1 LEEEEIMSGKKGMTV
16 CSVAAVML
24 LLLVMMA
31 PAGLQA
37 QVKKWP
43 KFGEGWM
50 VYDER
55 YWPTKPVRGG
65 YYRVARTRYV
75 GMLNPNHW
83 PVTDWASIGYLYDLL
98 MISDADYLP
107 STPWLAESVE
117 YENPLTAVMKL
128 RSGVKFNDGT
138 TLNASSL
145 KYQVEW
151 IKDKKN
157 GAWTRAWLA
166 PVKSVEIVDEYTV
179 KWHFK
184 EPWAAFL
191 GIMANIPG
199 YTLSEKALRADG
211 ALRESGR
218 AAAKIK
224 AAKKALAREEAKAKK
239 AEEQGGKKA
248 EKAKAKVERARKKL
262 AKLEKKAEEWAVL
275 AKGAKKYDTNPIGC
289 GPYVLEEARPGNYL
303 KVKRNPDWWFGKKIG
318 MPDMPYFDGI
328 LVTVIPDPSVQ
339 LANLRAG
346 KIDSLS
352 VDKSQHTMV
361 KKDPNLKVYVYPH
374 PNLLGYAFNH
384 AEGPCK
390 DIRVRK
396 AISHAID
403 RKGLIT
409 GTQFGLGRIAS
420 CLYPVDHWAHNPDL
434 KPVSFDPELSKKI
447 LAEAGY
453 AKGLTITGFF
463 PNTTMGKN
471 LAEAAKGML
480 AEVGINWKVDF
491 LDAAAVSDRIKN
503 TEGDF
508 NGMGWAYIADPDMS
522 ATGLY
527 HPSGGFNYGR
537 SRNEEAIALIEAG
550 RTELDLKKRQKI
562 YWELEKALY
571 ENYEDV
577 WVLHG
582 MRVDAYRKNVM
593 GFNLDMRIKGF
604 TTYERSHPL
613 WFKDGKP

>member
-1 LEEEEIMSGKKGMTV
+1 MTNQKRPFICFGIVGMI
-16 CSVAAVML
+16 ML
-24 LLLVMMA
+24 LFMVTA
-31 PAGLQA
+31 PTSHAL
-37 QVKKWP
+37 VKKWP
-43 KFGEGWM
+43 KMGEGWM
-50 VYDER
+50 VFDER

-65 YYRVARTRYV
+65 YHRVARSRYV

-83 PVTDWASIGYLYDLL
+83 PVTDWGSIGYLYDLL

-151 IKDKKN
+151 TLDKKN
-157 GAWTRAWLA
+157 GAWTRGWLL

-184 EPWAAFL
+184 KPWAAFL

-199 YTLSEKALRADG
+199 YMLSEKALRGDV
-211 ALRESGR
+211 ALKEAGR
-218 AAAKIK
+218 AQNKVK
-224 AAKKALAREEAKAKK
+224 VAKKAVAKAEGKAKK
-239 AEEQGGKKA
+239 TAAKGGKKA
-248 EKAKAKVERARKKL
+248 EKAKAKLERARQKL
-262 AKLEKKAEEWAVL
+262 IKAEAEAQKWAEK

-303 KVKRNPDWWFGKKIG
+303 KVKRNPDWWFGKTIG
-318 MPDMPYFDGI
+318 LPDMPYFDGI

-346 KIDSLS
+346 KIDYLS
-352 VDKSQHTMV
+352 VDKSLYTLV
-361 KKDPNLKVYVYPH
+361 KKDPNLKVYAYPH
-374 PNLLGYAFNH
+374 PNLLGYSFNH

-403 RKGLIT
+403 REALIA

-453 AKGLTITGFF
+453 AKGLTIKGYFS
-463 PNTTMGKN
+463 NTTMGKN

-480 AEVGINWKVDF
+480 AEVGVNWKVDF
-491 LDAAAVSDRIKN
+491 LEAAAVSDRIKN
-503 TEGDF
+503 NEGDF
-508 NGMGWAYIADPDMS
+508 NGVGWAYIADPDMS

-537 SRNEEAIALIEAG
+537 NRNEKAISLIEAG

-562 YWELEKALY
+562 YWELEKVLY

-593 GFNLDMRIKGF
+593 GFNLDMHIKGF
-604 TTYERSHPL
+604 TTYQRSHPL
-613 WFKDGKP
+613 WFKDGHP